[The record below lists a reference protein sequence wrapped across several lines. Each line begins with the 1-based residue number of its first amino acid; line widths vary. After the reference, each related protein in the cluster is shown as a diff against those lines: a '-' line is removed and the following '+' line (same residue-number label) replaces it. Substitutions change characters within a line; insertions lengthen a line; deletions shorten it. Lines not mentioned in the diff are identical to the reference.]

1 MNGFGTIVKRKLKM
15 NFDEIKKSI
24 NNRYTKIQIAKSN
37 IQTLEQEKLLSEE
50 KIKTIHDCQE
60 LTQKIA
66 QGIQQKTHSLVA
78 EVVTKCLETV
88 FEEPYTFNIE
98 FERKRGKTEARLVF
112 ERNGMEIDPMTSSG
126 GGVLDVA
133 AFALRLSAIILTKPH
148 TRKLIV
154 MDEPFRFLSESYRE
168 KIRKLLQE
176 LSIKYDFQFIM
187 VTHIKELVC
196 GRNIAL

>member
-1 MNGFGTIVKRKLKM
+1 MNPKGNPKM
-15 NFDEIKKSI
+15 NFEEIKKQVKI
-24 NNRYTKIQIAKSN
+24 QYNKIQATKINLENLRKEKEESEAK
-37 IQTLEQEKLLSEE
+37 IQTIQ
-50 KIKTIHDCQE
+50 DCQE
-60 LTQKIA
+60 LAQRIA
-66 QGIQQKTHSLVA
+66 QGIQQQTHSLVA
-78 EVVTKCLETV
+78 KVVSKCLETV
-88 FEEPYTFNIE
+88 FEEPYQFNII

-112 ERNGMEIDPMTSSG
+112 ERDGMEIDPMTSSG

-148 TRKLIV
+148 TRKLLI

-176 LSIKYDFQFIM
+176 LSAEYDFQFIM

>member
-1 MNGFGTIVKRKLKM
+1 M
-15 NFDEIKKSI
+15 NFEEIKKQVKI
-24 NNRYTKIQIAKSN
+24 QYNKIQATKINLENLRKEKEESEAK
-37 IQTLEQEKLLSEE
+37 IQTIQ
-50 KIKTIHDCQE
+50 DCQE
-60 LTQKIA
+60 LAQRIA
-66 QGIQQKTHSLVA
+66 QGIQQQTHSLVA
-78 EVVTKCLETV
+78 KVVSKCLETV
-88 FEEPYTFNIE
+88 FEEPYQFNII
-98 FERKRGKTEARLVF
+98 FERKRGKTEARLAF
-112 ERNGMEIDPMTSSG
+112 ERDGMEIDPMTSSG

-148 TRKLIV
+148 TRKLLI

-176 LSIKYDFQFIM
+176 LSAEYDFQFIM

>member
-1 MNGFGTIVKRKLKM
+1 M
-15 NFDEIKKSI
+15 NFDSIKNEIKERYKKNEAIKI
-24 NNRYTKIQIAKSN
+24 NIKNLQ
-37 IQTLEQEKLLSEE
+37 QEKIIAEE
-50 KIKTIHDCQE
+50 KMATIRDCQE
-60 LTQKIA
+60 LAQKIA
-66 QGIQQKTHSLVA
+66 QGIQQRTHALVA
-78 EVVTKCLETV
+78 EVVSKCLETV

-98 FERKRGKTEARLVF
+98 FERKRGKTEARLYF
-112 ERNGMEIDPMTSSG
+112 ERDDMEIDPMTSSG

-196 GRNIAL
+196 GRNICL